1 MGGKNRKGWRFVRAA
16 LFTLLSLV
24 LAGGLFY
31 SFHPVVLTAAGRYLA
46 PEGDGKADVV
56 ILEGSEVIKE
66 RAVRVGVELIS
77 SGRAKRLAVVYQD
90 SEERAL
96 GLRPDY
102 DLFLI
107 QKINELGLRKDQI
120 SVYVV
125 PREHPITLNE
135 AKIVLSKLAKDKTPN
150 AIVLTENFHTRRTYW
165 VYKQVGKA
173 LGIEII
179 PYPHFSRCRIDS
191 WWQKAE
197 GVRIF
202 LGEWIKLLYYVL
214 RGYIPIKSLMVT

>member
-1 MGGKNRKGWRFVRAA
+1 MKKKIWKDKKATKWAIPLLA
-16 LFTLLSLV
+16 LLAVGAILL
-24 LAGGLFY
+24 FF
-31 SFHPVVLTAAGRYLA
+31 FHPTILCAGGRYLA
-46 PEGDGKADVV
+46 PEGKGRADVV

-66 RAVRVGVELIS
+66 RTVRVGMELIS
-77 SGRAKRLAVVYQD
+77 SGRAKKLAVVYQE

-96 GLRPDY
+96 GLPPDY

-107 QKINELGLRKDQI
+107 KKISELGLKKDQI

-135 AKIVLSKLAKDKTPN
+135 ARIVLSKLAKDKTSN
-150 AIVLTENFHTRRTYW
+150 AIVLTENFHTRRSYW
-165 VYKQVGKA
+165 VYKQVGKP
-173 LGIEII
+173 LGIDII
-179 PYPHFSRCRIDS
+179 PYPHFTRFKIDG

-197 GVRIF
+197 GIRDF
-202 LGEWIKLLYYVL
+202 LGEWMKLLYYVL